1 MNRMSPKS
9 QQLRRMETD
18 VAIVG
23 AGPVGLLLANL
34 LVTRG
39 VRTVLFDRR
48 TEPQVSSMAIGIT
61 PPSLEILKR
70 LNLDGVFRDAGVPV
84 RHAEVF
90 EARTRVG
97 RLDFA
102 GIPSEYPFFLS
113 LPQALTVGILRS
125 NLARLIRDDSERITA
140 GVTEKPTRAADGGS
154 HETSVHDGC
163 EFLSLVQD
171 ADGVTAI
178 FRDARAETDCEV
190 RARFLVGADGHKSA
204 VRQAVGLGT
213 REKTYP
219 QRFIMADFEDESGL
233 GVEARLFFSAEASI
247 ESFPLPGGYRRWI
260 VQVNDASAE
269 APVELL
275 TSRVRRLVGFDLSR
289 CPARFVSAFGA
300 KRMIVERYHAGRVL
314 LAGDAAHVMSS
325 IGGQGMN
332 TGFAD
337 AEMLAEI
344 LPVILQAPARLS
356 RCCTAY
362 DRIRRHSF
370 EVAATRAERG
380 MWLGTKRGR
389 LASWCRKHFIRDVLF
404 SSWLSHRLAPHFAML
419 TVPYRNLNWLP
430 PDWLAAD

>member
-1 MNRMSPKS
+1 MSRTSPEPP
-9 QQLRRMETD
+9 LPRRLEAD

-23 AGPVGLLLANL
+23 VGPVGLLLANL
-34 LVTRG
+34 LVARG
-39 VRTVLFDRR
+39 LRTLLFDKR
-48 TEPQVSSMAIGIT
+48 TEPQASSMAIGIT

-70 LNLDGVFRDAGVPV
+70 LSLDGVFRDAGVPV

-90 EARTRVG
+90 EASTRVG

-102 GIPSEYPFFLS
+102 GIASEYPFFLS
-113 LPQALTVGILRS
+113 LPQARTVEILRS
-125 NLARLIRDDSERITA
+125 NLAGLVERGKA
-140 GVTEKPTRAADGGS
+140 GEASRI
-154 HETSVHDGC
+154 HDGY
-163 EFLSLVQD
+163 EFRSFVQD
-171 ADGVTAI
+171 ADGVTAA
-178 FRDARAETDCEV
+178 FRSVNSETCCEV

-204 VRQAVGLGT
+204 VRAAAGLRV

-219 QRFIMADFEDESGL
+219 QRFLMADFEDDSGL
-233 GVEARLFFSAEASI
+233 GVEARLFFTAEASV

-260 VQVNDASAE
+260 VQVNDAPEE

-275 TSRVRRLVGFDLSR
+275 TSRVQRLTGFDLSR

-300 KRMIVERYHAGRVL
+300 KRMVVEQYHAGRVL
-314 LAGDAAHVMSS
+314 LAGDSAHVMSS

-344 LPVILQAPARLS
+344 LPVVLHAPRQMP
-356 RCCTAY
+356 RCFAAY
-362 DRIRRHSF
+362 DRIRRRSF

-404 SSWLSHRLAPHFAML
+404 SPWLAHRLAPHFAML

-430 PDWLAAD
+430 HDWLAAD